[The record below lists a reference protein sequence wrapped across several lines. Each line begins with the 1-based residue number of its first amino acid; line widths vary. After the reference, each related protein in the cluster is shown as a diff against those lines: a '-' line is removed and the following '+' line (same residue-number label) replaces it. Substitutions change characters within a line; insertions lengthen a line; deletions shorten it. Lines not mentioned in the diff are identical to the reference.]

1 MAKNMVIPSKEMARI
16 MDNFE
21 ERIINA
27 IWLMA
32 IDIKGTYEDAYVT
45 YETRSLPEDVSTV
58 YYDYDY
64 KAQVEEM
71 ASEIIKE
78 AYGFTF
84 ESDGTSF

>member
-1 MAKNMVIPSKEMARI
+1 MAKNMVIPSREMARI

-32 IDIKGTYEDAYVT
+32 IDIKGTYEDSYVD
-45 YETRSLPEDVSTV
+45 LPEDVSTI

-78 AYGFTF
+78 TYGFTF

>member
-32 IDIKGTYEDAYVT
+32 IDIKGTYEDSYVD
-45 YETRSLPEDVSTV
+45 LPEDVSTV